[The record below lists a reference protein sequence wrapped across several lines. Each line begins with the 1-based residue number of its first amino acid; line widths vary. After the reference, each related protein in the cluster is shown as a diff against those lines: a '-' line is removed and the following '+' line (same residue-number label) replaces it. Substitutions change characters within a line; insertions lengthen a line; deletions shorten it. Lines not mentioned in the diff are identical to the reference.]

1 MLSSLILSLPLSLSL
16 PPATPP
22 RLVGEPLELKVASG
36 TLAATLDL
44 PPGAGPWPVV
54 LLHPGSGPTD
64 RDGNNPLM
72 RNNSLK
78 MLGRALA
85 AEGIAVLRIDKLGV
99 GGSAKVLLKEEDARL
114 GRYAGDV
121 TAWVNLLRKDGRFT
135 KVGLVGHS
143 EGALIALLAAK
154 DAKPDA
160 VVSLCGPGRK
170 LGDVIR
176 DQLKARLPQA
186 MYESALPVIA
196 ELEAGRTVKDPP
208 AALNALFRP
217 SVQPFLIDLF
227 SHDPAALAAAYRGPL
242 LAVTGTTDIQVSVKD
257 GERLAAA
264 RPGVRHV
271 AIDGMNHVLKAVA
284 GTELAGQ
291 LPSYGDP
298 VLPLHPKL
306 VGEVAGFL
314 KASLA
319 K

>member
-1 MLSSLILSLPLSLSL
+1 MFPLTLLLTLTLSHADA
-16 PPATPP
+16 PAP
-22 RLVGEPLELKVASG
+22 RLVGEPMELKTPAG
-36 TLAATLDL
+36 PLAAGLDL
-44 PPGAGPWPVV
+44 PPGPGPWPVV
-54 LLHPGSGPTD
+54 LIHAGSGPTD

-72 RNNSLK
+72 RNDSLK

-85 AEGIAVLRIDKLGV
+85 AEGIAVLRVDKLGV
-99 GGSAKVLLKEEDARL
+99 GGSATIPLKEEDARL
-114 GRYAGDV
+114 ERYAADV
-121 TAWVNLLRKDGRFT
+121 TAWVALLRKDGRFT
-135 KVGLVGHS
+135 KVGVVGHS
-143 EGALIALLAAK
+143 EGALIGLLAAK

-176 DQLKARLPQA
+176 DQLKARLPKDL
-186 MYESALPVIA
+186 YESVLPLIA

-208 AALNALFRP
+208 KQLDALFRP
-217 SVQPFLIDLF
+217 SVQPYLISLF
-227 SHDPAALAAAYRGPL
+227 AHDPAALAAAYPGPL
-242 LAVTGTTDIQVSVKD
+242 LAVTGTTDIQVLVKD

-271 AIDGMNHVLKAVA
+271 SIDGMNHVLKAVA
-284 GTELAGQ
+284 KTELVAQ
-291 LPSYGDP
+291 LPSYSDP
-298 VLPLHPKL
+298 SLPLHPKL

>member
-1 MLSSLILSLPLSLSL
+1 VLTLLLSLSLPLSLEES
-16 PPATPP
+16 PPP
-22 RLVGEPLELKVASG
+22 RLVGEPVELKVASG
-36 TLAATLDL
+36 TLYGMIDL
-44 PPGAGPWPVV
+44 PAGRGPWPVV

-85 AEGIAVLRIDKLGV
+85 ADGIAVLRIDKHGI
-99 GGSAKVLLKEEDARL
+99 GASAKALLKEEDARL
-114 GRYAGDV
+114 ERYAADV
-121 TAWVNLLRKDGRFT
+121 TAWVALLRKDGRFT
-135 KVGLVGHS
+135 KVGIVGHS
-143 EGALIALLAAK
+143 EGALIGLLAAK

-160 VVSLCGPGRK
+160 FVSLCGPGRK
-170 LGDVIR
+170 LADVTR
-176 DQLKARLPQA
+176 EQLKARVPKE

-208 AALNALFRP
+208 AALGALFRP
-217 SVQPFLIDLF
+217 SVQPYVISLF
-227 SHDPAALAAAYRGPL
+227 SHDPAALAAAYPGPL
-242 LAVTGTTDIQVSVKD
+242 LAITGTTDIQISVGD

-271 AIDGMNHVLKAVA
+271 AIDGMNHILKSVA
-284 GTELAGQ
+284 KTELAAQ

-298 VLPLHPKL
+298 SLPLHPKL
-306 VGEVAGFL
+306 VGEVAAFL
-314 KASLA
+314 RASLG